1 MNLFDFFMNYKV
13 TKVPNSSAY
22 SMSTN
27 TIAKKIKKVL
37 LVSPS
42 YEYNRENEFTYP
54 KYCKSSLL

>member
-1 MNLFDFFMNYKV
+1 MNYKV